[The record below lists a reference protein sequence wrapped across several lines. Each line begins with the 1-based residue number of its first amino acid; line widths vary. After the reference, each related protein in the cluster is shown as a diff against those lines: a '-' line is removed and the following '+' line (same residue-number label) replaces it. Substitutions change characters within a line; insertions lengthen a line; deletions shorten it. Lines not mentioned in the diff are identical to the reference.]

1 MRRNASIWAGA
12 AIIAFMV
19 IVAVAAPLFSPQ
31 DPYSQ
36 TLSEGLAPPDRAH
49 PFGQDKLGRDIASRV
64 IYGARISL
72 MVGFAAVLFSVVI
85 GLIVGLAAGYAG
97 GIWDEGIMRVTDVF
111 LAFPGILL
119 AIALMSVLEPRVG
132 NVVLSLSAFGWVGYA
147 RLVRGQV
154 LSMRERDFVSAAHA
168 SGAGPA
174 RIIGRHILV
183 NILSPV
189 IVEASF
195 GMAGAIVAEAG
206 LSFLGL
212 GIQPPDPSW
221 GAMLADGRN
230 FLLVAPH
237 LTLFPGIALALTVM
251 SLNILGDGLRDWL
264 APAQKR

>member
-1 MRRNASIWAGA
+1 MRRNASIRFGA
-12 AIIAFMV
+12 AIIAMMV
-19 IVAVAAPLFSPQ
+19 ILAAAAPIFSPQ
-31 DPYSQ
+31 DPYSMA
-36 TLSEGLAPPDRAH
+36 LSEGLAPPGRSH

-72 MVGFAAVLFSVVI
+72 MVGFAAVLVSVFI
-85 GLIVGLAAGYAG
+85 GLIVGSIAGYRG
-97 GIWDEGIMRVTDVF
+97 GYWDEGIMRVTDVF

-132 NVVLSLSAFGWVGYA
+132 NVVISLSAFGWVGYA

-154 LSMRERDFVSAAHA
+154 LSLRERDFVSAAHA
-168 SGAGPA
+168 LGATPT
-174 RIIGRHILV
+174 RVITRHILV
-183 NILSPV
+183 NIISPV

-212 GIQPPDPSW
+212 GIQPPEPSW
-221 GAMLADGRN
+221 GSMLADGRN

-264 APAQKR
+264 DPAQKR

>member
-1 MRRNASIWAGA
+1 MRRSISIQVGA
-12 AIIAFMV
+12 AIIGIMV
-19 IVAVAAPLFSPQ
+19 IAAAAAPIFSPQ
-31 DPYSQ
+31 DPYAQ
-36 TLSEGLAPPDRAH
+36 TLSEGLAPPGGNH

-72 MVGFAAVLFSVVI
+72 MVGFAAVLVSLVI
-85 GLIVGLAAGYAG
+85 GLFVGSIAGYVG
-97 GIWDEGIMRVTDVF
+97 GWWDEGIMRVTDVF

-119 AIALMSVLEPRVG
+119 AIAIMSVLEPRVG
-132 NVVLSLSAFGWVGYA
+132 NVVISLSAFGWVGYA

-154 LSMRERDFVSAAHA
+154 LTMRERDFVSAARA

-174 RIIGRHILV
+174 RIMGRHILA

-212 GIQPPDPSW
+212 GVQEPEPSW

-264 APAQKR
+264 DPTQKR

>member
-1 MRRNASIWAGA
+1 MRGNASIRFGA
-12 AIIAFMV
+12 VIIVIMV
-19 IVAVAAPLFSPQ
+19 IAAVAAPIFAPQ
-31 DPYSQ
+31 DPYTQ
-36 TLSEGLAPPDRAH
+36 TLSEGLAPPGADH

-64 IYGARISL
+64 VYGARISL
-72 MVGFAAVLFSVVI
+72 MVGFAAVLVSVLV
-85 GLIVGLAAGYAG
+85 GLIVGSIAGYAG
-97 GIWDEGIMRVTDVF
+97 GLWDEGIMRVTDVF

-154 LSMRERDFVSAAHA
+154 LTMRERDFVSAAHA
-168 SGAGPA
+168 SGAGPV
-174 RIIGRHILV
+174 RIIARHILV

-212 GIQPPDPSW
+212 GVQAPEPSW

-264 APAQKR
+264 DPAQKR